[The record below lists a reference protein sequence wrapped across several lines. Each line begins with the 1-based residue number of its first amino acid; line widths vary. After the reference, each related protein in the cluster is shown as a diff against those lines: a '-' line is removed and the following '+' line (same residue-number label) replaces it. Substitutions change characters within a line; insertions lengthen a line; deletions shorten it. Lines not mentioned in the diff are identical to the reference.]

1 MNKLAKMSIIKRL
14 SIVQTITVLVVMAVF
29 TVTLTSF
36 IQKRLVQR
44 TEKELAQQVELVMN
58 SMSSFDSALVDSA
71 GKLSSVFRTYFS
83 GGFSLNEQKMVT
95 VGEKSAPTLTAGS
108 TVINHNTELVDRF
121 TSVTKAVSAIF
132 VRSGED
138 FVRVSTSI
146 KKEDGSRT
154 VGAVLDRTHPGYQKL
169 LKGEEYV
176 GKATLFGKDY
186 MAKYEPI
193 KDNSGKVIA
202 VLGIAMEFSDSL
214 KALKDKILKVK
225 FGNTGYVYA
234 IDANEGA
241 QKGLFQIHP
250 TLGGKS
256 SIGIKDADG
265 REFLEEVV
273 KKKDGVTRYN
283 WIDKASGQT
292 SAKEKTVVYRHLKE
306 WNWVVVAGASMDE
319 LNPEGPLLRNAMIG
333 ATAVVLVV
341 LIIVFVFMVRR
352 WISDPLNTL
361 LGKTNLLAS
370 GDFRGIVA
378 VDPSG
383 PRADDEVVL
392 LSNGVQH
399 MAYELRCLIESINRS
414 AEEVAAA
421 AVQVKSS
428 AERIATGAEEVV
440 AQVSTVATSGEEMSA
455 TSENIALNCQLAAE
469 GAQRASESAHNGEDV
484 VKHTIVVMGEIAH
497 KVQQT
502 AKTVESL
509 GARSDQIGEIIG
521 TIEDIADQ
529 TNLLALNAAI
539 EAARAGEQGRG
550 FAVVADEVRALAE
563 RTTNATREIGEMIKA
578 IQRETKGAVTAMEE
592 GVQQVEEGT
601 VEAARSGEALRDI
614 LQQVND
620 VSMQVNQIAT
630 AAEEQTATTGEISS
644 NMHQIN
650 EAVQH
655 TSQGSHESA
664 AAATQLSGNAETL
677 KRLVQRFKL

>member
-1 MNKLAKMSIIKRL
+1 MSIIKRL
-14 SIVQTITVLVVMAVF
+14 SIVQTVTVMLVMALF

-44 TEKELAQQVELVMN
+44 TEKELAQQVELVIN

-71 GKLSSVFRTYFS
+71 VKLSSVFRTYFPGS
-83 GGFSLNEQKMVT
+83 FSLNEQKMVPA
-95 VGEKSAPTLTAGS
+95 GEKSVPTLTAGS
-108 TVINHNTELVDRF
+108 TAINNSTEFVDRF
-121 TSVTKAVSAIF
+121 TSVTKAVSAVF
-132 VRSGED
+132 VRSGEEL
-138 FVRVSTSI
+138 VRVSTSI

-154 VGAVLDRTHPGYQKL
+154 VGAVLDKTHPGYENL
-169 LKGEEYV
+169 LKGEVYV

-186 MAKYEPI
+186 MARYEPI
-193 KDNSGKVIA
+193 KDSSGKVIA
-202 VLGIAMEFSDSL
+202 VLGIALEFSDSL
-214 KALKDKILKVK
+214 KALKEKILKIK
-225 FGNTGYVYA
+225 FGKTGYVYA

-250 TLGGKS
+250 SLAGKS
-256 SIGIKDADG
+256 SIGIKDANG

-273 KKKDGVTRYN
+273 KKKEGITRYH
-283 WIDKASGQT
+283 WIDKAAGKT
-292 SAKEKTVVYRHLKE
+292 SAEEKVVVYRHLKE
-306 WNWVVVAGASMDE
+306 WNWVVAAGASMDE
-319 LNPEGPLLRNAMIG
+319 LNPEGPLMRNAMIC
-333 ATAVVLVV
+333 ATLVVLVI
-341 LIIVFVFMVRR
+341 LIIVFVFIVRR
-352 WISDPLNTL
+352 WISAPLAIL
-361 LGKTNLLAS
+361 LDKTNLLAS
-370 GDFRGIVA
+370 GDFRNITDVKSDA
-378 VDPSG
+378 PKS
-383 PRADDEVVL
+383 DDEVVQ
-392 LSNGVQH
+392 LSQGVQH
-399 MAYELRCLIESINRS
+399 MAYELRCLIDSINSS
-414 AEEVAAA
+414 AMEVAAA
-421 AVQVKSS
+421 AEQVRSS
-428 AERIATGAEEVV
+428 AERIATGTEEVV

-484 VKHTIVVMGEIAH
+484 VKHTMNVMGEIAL
-497 KVQQT
+497 KVQET

-509 GARSDQIGEIIG
+509 GERSDQIGEIIG

-563 RTTNATREIGEMIKA
+563 RTTSATREIGEMIKT
-578 IQRETKGAVTAMEE
+578 IQRETKGAVSAMEE
-592 GVQQVEEGT
+592 GVRQVEEGT
-601 VEAARSGEALRDI
+601 MEAARSGEALRDI
-614 LQQVND
+614 LQQVNA
-620 VSMQVNQIAT
+620 VSMQVSQIAT

-664 AAATQLSGNAETL
+664 VAAAQLNGNAESL